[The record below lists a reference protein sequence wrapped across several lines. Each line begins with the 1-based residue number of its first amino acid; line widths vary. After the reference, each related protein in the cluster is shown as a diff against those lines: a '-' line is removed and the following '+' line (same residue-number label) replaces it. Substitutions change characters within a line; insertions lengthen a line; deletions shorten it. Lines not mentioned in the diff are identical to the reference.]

1 MSKRFLQIIAASA
14 LSLSIGA
21 CVAPQAAGQKGP
33 VTAAGPLA
41 GFWMPKNDREPYGQA
56 VIDLLPK
63 ETHVLID
70 TGLVPELPI
79 GDFGGLK
86 VTQRALDEVRNFNP
100 SRQRSPAE
108 ACIPPSM
115 TYVMQAPFPMEIY
128 VFPEVIL
135 IKHEYYDMIR
145 VVFMDGRPHPPA
157 DVPHTK
163 PGHSIGRWEG
173 GDLVVDTT
181 HLEPGTMLNNG
192 FNHSENM
199 HVVERFRASPDGS
212 TLWVTQLYED
222 PAVFEGRAARYIAF
236 KRGPADGYVYPFDCV
251 PGYSSE

>member
-1 MSKRFLQIIAASA
+1 MRQRFVQILIVGV
-14 LSLSIGA
+14 LSLVIGA
-21 CVAPQAAGQKGP
+21 CS
-33 VTAAGPLA
+33 TAAPKALA

-56 VIDLLPK
+56 VIDPLPK
-63 ETHVLID
+63 GTHILID
-70 TGLVPELPI
+70 TGFVPELPV
-79 GDFGGLK
+79 GDFGGLE

-115 TYVMQAPFPMEIY
+115 TYVMQAPFPMELH

-135 IKHEYYDMIR
+135 IKHEYYDMVR

-163 PGHSIGRWEG
+163 PGHSIGHWEG
-173 GDLVVDTT
+173 EDLVVDTT

-199 HVVERFRASPDGS
+199 HVVERFRVSPDGA
-212 TLWVTQLYED
+212 TLWITQLYED
-222 PAVFEGRAARYIAF
+222 PDVFKGRAARYITF
-236 KRGPADGYVYPFDCV
+236 KRGPADSYVYPFDCV
-251 PGYSSE
+251 PDYSSE